1 MSIFNWSNSLTLLF
15 FWSALLIVRSRCPD
29 CQGAFSL
36 LHVQFVLTDSSLVSE
51 FGENSWGVQLT
62 GANAKWVPLEGGGW
76 QNWLFC
82 HPFLT
87 AGGIH
92 EVEEIGKLLFTYIGM
107 LQKVGVREWIL
118 DAWLSTSVGR
128 RFSRVFFH
136 APFLCHD
143 TLFLSAEEEMQR
155 LHRIQFKFMPDRQPF
170 GLSASIAANLQAGKD
185 ESDCLDCLVVW
196 LVPATK
202 LRSIHPLKCSV
213 VRCWFMHLG
222 WWSCAIHELESSFHQ
237 WKNQGF
243 GCKGIAWHRE
253 SPYFK

>member
-107 LQKVGVREWIL
+107 LQKVGVKEWIL

-128 RFSRVFFH
+128 RFSRVFFPCSLFVPWH
-136 APFLCHD
+136 AFSIGWGRDATLASYSIQIHARSAAFRAICQYSSKSTGRQRCFWLTWLFSRLTGFSYEAEVHPPSEVLSGPVLIYAPWLMKLCNSS
-143 TLFLSAEEEMQR
+143 TWIKFPLVEPRIWMQR
-155 LHRIQFKFMPDRQPF
+155 HRMT
-170 GLSASIAANLQAGKD
+170 SWIAL
-185 ESDCLDCLVVW
+185 L
-196 LVPATK
+196 
-202 LRSIHPLKCSV
+202 
-213 VRCWFMHLG
+213 
-222 WWSCAIHELESSFHQ
+222 
-237 WKNQGF
+237 
-243 GCKGIAWHRE
+243 
-253 SPYFK
+253 